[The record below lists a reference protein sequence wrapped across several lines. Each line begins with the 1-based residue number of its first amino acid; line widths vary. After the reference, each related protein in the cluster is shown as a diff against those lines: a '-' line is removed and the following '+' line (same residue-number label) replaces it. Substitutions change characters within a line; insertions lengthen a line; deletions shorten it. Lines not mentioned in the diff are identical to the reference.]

1 MKHFFAVALFIG
13 LNVVLVAQHSVA
25 RKWNELVLKAIRN
38 DFARPTVHARNLLHT
53 SVAMY
58 DAWATY
64 DDYADTY
71 FLGNTIG
78 GFFFPIQPINM
89 PEDRKAAQEEA
100 ISYAVYRLINHR
112 FKNSP
117 KKEDTFK
124 KINELMQELGY
135 DVNFTSTDY
144 SSQRPAALGNYIAEK
159 IIAFGLQDGSNEAN
173 DYANQ
178 YYRQVNGPLAPATPG
193 NRFLFDPNRFQPLS
207 LSVAIDQAGNL
218 IPGEN
223 IPFLSPEWG
232 NVQPFALTEQDAT
245 TYFRRGNAY
254 KVYLD
259 PSAPCFIDSEDKQ
272 GSEEYKWNFSIVSVW
287 GSHLDTANQVI
298 WDISPASIGNT
309 KLEEYPTDFETYKN
323 FYDFF
328 EGGTVQYGHA
338 INPKTG
344 QPYEPQ
350 LVPRGDY
357 TRVVAE
363 FWADGL
369 DSETPPGHWFNIFNT
384 VSEHPLLEK
393 RFNGRGELLDDLA
406 WDVKGYL
413 ILGGAMHDAAIAAW
427 SIKGWYDYVRPISA
441 IRYMGVQGQSTNPD
455 AENYSILGIP
465 LIDNFIEVVRENDPL
480 AIQNRN
486 NIGKIKL
493 YTWRGP
499 DYIGDPKEDKA
510 GVDWILAENWWPYQR
525 PTFVTPPFA
534 GYISGHSTFSR
545 AAAEALTLI
554 TGDAYFPGGMSDFK
568 IKKNEYLVFEQ
579 GPSLDM
585 TLQWAT
591 YRDASDQS
599 SLSRIWGGIHPPID
613 DIPGRKIGAQ
623 VGVRAYE
630 KAIPYFNLDAVA
642 VKNLLPVQ
650 TLVIAPN
657 PAKVGSTIELKS
669 DFITSSK
676 TQLTVYNLLGKIV
689 HQQWITSEANFVLP
703 SFEQGLYVVE
713 LVQHPKKWIG
723 KLMVR

>member
-1 MKHFFAVALFIG
+1 MRKAFALAVFIA
-13 LNVVLVAQHSVA
+13 LNVVLLAQHSVA
-25 RKWNELVLKAIRN
+25 HKWNELVLQAIRN

-58 DAWATY
+58 DAWAVY
-64 DDYADTY
+64 DNQADTY

-78 GFFFPIQPINM
+78 GFFFPIASLTI
-89 PEDRKAAQEEA
+89 PENRRAAQEEA
-100 ISYAVYRLINHR
+100 MSYAVYRLIEYR
-112 FKNSP
+112 FRNSP
-117 KKEDTFK
+117 KKEDTFERT
-124 KINELMQELGY
+124 NELMRELGY

-144 SSQRPAALGNYIAEK
+144 SNQRAAALGNYIAEK
-159 IIAFGLQDGSNEAN
+159 IIEFGLQDGSNEQN
-173 DYANQ
+173 NYANQ
-178 YYRQVNGPLAPATPG
+178 YYRQVNGPLAPTTPG

-207 LSVAIDQAGNL
+207 LSVAIDQAGNI

-232 NVQPFALTEQDAT
+232 NVQPFALTEQDVT
-245 TYFRRGNAY
+245 TYFRRGDAY

-259 PSAPCFIDSEDKQ
+259 PGAPCFIDLVDKEA
-272 GSEEYKWNFSIVSVW
+272 SEEYKWNFSIVSAW
-287 GSHLDTANQVI
+287 GSHLDTADQVI

-309 KLEEYPTDFETYKN
+309 NVEDYPSNFEEYQN

-328 EGGTVQYGHA
+328 EGGTVQHGHS

-344 QPYEPQ
+344 QPYATQ

-357 TRVVAE
+357 ARVVAE
-363 FWADGL
+363 FWADGP
-369 DSETPPGHWFNIFNT
+369 DSETPPGHWFTIFNT
-384 VSEHPLLEK
+384 VSDHPMLQK
-393 RFNGRGELLDDLA
+393 RFNGKGEILDDLE

-413 ILGGAMHDAAIAAW
+413 ILGGAVHDAAISAW

-441 IRYMGVQGQSTNPD
+441 IRYMGVQGQSTNPN
-455 AENYSILGIP
+455 AESYSITGFP
-465 LIDNFIEVVRENDPL
+465 FMDNFIEIVRENDPL

-486 NIGKIKL
+486 NLGKIKL

-499 DYIGDPKEDKA
+499 DYVNDPKEDKA
-510 GVDWILAENWWPYQR
+510 GVGWILAENWWPYQR

-545 AAAEALTLI
+545 AAAEVLTLI
-554 TGDAYFPGGMSDFK
+554 TGDAYFPGGMSNFE
-568 IKKNEYLVFEQ
+568 IKKNDFLFFER
-579 GPSLDM
+579 GPSVDM

-613 DIPGRKIGAQ
+613 DIPGRRIGAQ

-630 KAIPYFNLDAVA
+630 KAIPYFNLDVVA
-642 VKNLLPVQ
+642 TDNVFPIQ
-650 TLVIAPN
+650 TLAIAPN
-657 PAKVGSTIELKS
+657 PAKVGSSIEFKG
-669 DFITSSK
+669 DFINASK
-676 TQLTVYNLLGKIV
+676 SQLTVYNLLGKVV
-689 HQQWITSEANFVLP
+689 HQQWITAEANFALP
-703 SFEQGLYVVE
+703 SLGQGLYVVE
-713 LVQHPKKWIG
+713 LAQYPKKWVG
-723 KLMVR
+723 KLIVN